1 MKYFK
6 YSVCKIVSIGYM
18 SALHKPSNGAI
29 VTLFNNGRI
38 FEYKICP
45 LKKRWLLLITPDS
58 LTDCTENNL
67 PVLDKAREEALINKN
82 VSYLNDKE
90 LEKYYLTFLEGM
102 LTASKDYQKDLM

>member
-1 MKYFK
+1 MLILNKLEQARLIINEVDLKMIELFKERMKAAEM
-6 YSVCKIVSIGYM
+6 V
-18 SALHKPSNGAI
+18 A
-29 VTLFNNGRI
+29 
-38 FEYKICP
+38 EYK
-45 LKKRWLLLITPDS
+45 K
-58 LTDCTENNL
+58 ENNL